1 MAVSGITISIGR
13 TGCQKASGM
22 GFGNVTDALM
32 KLDKQLQGKKSR
44 QEYFCTPP
52 VKTER
57 SSNSAVEKSNDRS
70 QEADLVHRFYKAV
83 KSLFAKNECGYEKD
97 ARNHNS

>member
-1 MAVSGITISIGR
+1 
-13 TGCQKASGM
+13 M

-70 QEADLVHRFYKAV
+70 Q
-83 KSLFAKNECGYEKD
+83 
-97 ARNHNS
+97 